1 MIKDVFFGLMLG
13 ILMQLGTLIKQKDKE
28 FVNGLNCYGIE
39 FPASKEDFS
48 KIETKSDICINAF
61 SYKLTFL
68 V

>member
-1 MIKDVFFGLMLG
+1 M
-13 ILMQLGTLIKQKDKE
+13 QKDEE

-48 KIETKSDICINAF
+48 KTETKNDICINAF
-61 SYKLTFL
+61 CYKLTFL